1 MIDYKYHLIKLILI
15 RSLYHNY
22 LKRNTLIGE
31 QMSDLFKLTEI
42 NICLNRG
49 IIYQEKESRQDIDAK
64 TYMIDKLNSKFGTE
78 DGDIAHIY
86 HEI

>member
-1 MIDYKYHLIKLILI
+1 MDYKYHLVKLILI

-22 LKRNTLIGE
+22 LKKNTLIGE

-49 IIYQEKESRQDIDAK
+49 IIYLQKDTEEDIDAK
-64 TYMIDKLNSKFGTE
+64 TYMIDQMKSKFST
-78 DGDIAHIY
+78 D
-86 HEI
+86 